1 MSRSKNIRNELVIEG
16 TRIGIWDWNVQTGE
30 TYFNERWANIIGY
43 TISELKP
50 LSIETWLKFAHPE
63 DLEKSNLLIQ
73 EHFEGKTEYYDF
85 QSRMRHK
92 DGHWVWVHDRG
103 KVFEW
108 DEDGNPIRMCGSHI
122 DITVE
127 KLQEV
132 NLKRALDEREI
143 LLKEVHHRVKNNL
156 QLLLSLSR
164 LKDQDGKISTS
175 EIEDSIN
182 SIATAYEA
190 IYKSDRLDKISIKKY
205 FHQIFLSILNV
216 GDIDFKIICDEL
228 ENKIDFLIPLG
239 LIVTELINN
248 SLKHAFGNV
257 EFKNIQMEIQ
267 EESNELVIEYSD
279 NGIGY
284 SEESLKSINQ
294 SSSFGLSIIE
304 GLVDQ
309 LNGNIQFFNNNG
321 ARAKIKI
328 TNPNKT

>member
-132 NLKRALDEREI
+132 NLKRALDERDI

-175 EIEDSIN
+175 EIEDSIS

-205 FHQIFLSILNV
+205 FHQIFLTILNV
-216 GDIDFKIICDEL
+216 GDIDYKIICDEL

-257 EFKNIQMEIQ
+257 KFKNIQMEIQ

-279 NGIGY
+279 NGLGY
-284 SEESLKSINQ
+284 SEESLKSIKQ